1 MAIYALWNNKG
12 GVRKSYLTFQIA
24 CEYARTHPQYKV
36 LVLDMCPQANA
47 SSMLLG
53 GVEKGE
59 RNLEE
64 IMGSYPRKT
73 IAGYING
80 RVLSPYVNPCI
91 GAEYVL
97 QIQPYNDAIPEN
109 IFLVSGDE
117 DLEIQASRVAKACS
131 PGPDDAWRIVHG
143 WISDL
148 IADIRRSWNIEDTTV
163 FIDCNPSF
171 TIYTELAM
179 SASDRLIIPFSADG
193 SSKRAVRAVLSLLY
207 GRGRSPGALKS
218 EFHLQSERFRLSVP
232 RIYCYVGNRLTQ
244 MNNSSATAFK
254 TVVAE
259 IGQEIWE
266 VWGANSGLFYIHPL
280 GQAVGQALPSHR
292 TDFRKMFQAEICDA
306 NTASVVSSAL
316 GIPISVLT
324 AGKKKLSD
332 KTITVNQTQLDRQ
345 RPNLQDFVRTIE

>member
-207 GRGRSPGALKS
+207 GRGNLLLCWQPSDTNEQLLRNR
-218 EFHLQSERFRLSVP
+218 LQNGR
-232 RIYCYVGNRLTQ
+232 CGNRPGNMGSMGRQFRTFLY
-244 MNNSSATAFK
+244 SSFGTGRG
-254 TVVAE
+254 T
-259 IGQEIWE
+259 G
-266 VWGANSGLFYIHPL
+266 
-280 GQAVGQALPSHR
+280 
-292 TDFRKMFQAEICDA
+292 
-306 NTASVVSSAL
+306 ASVAS
-316 GIPISVLT
+316 
-324 AGKKKLSD
+324 
-332 KTITVNQTQLDRQ
+332 N
-345 RPNLQDFVRTIE
+345 